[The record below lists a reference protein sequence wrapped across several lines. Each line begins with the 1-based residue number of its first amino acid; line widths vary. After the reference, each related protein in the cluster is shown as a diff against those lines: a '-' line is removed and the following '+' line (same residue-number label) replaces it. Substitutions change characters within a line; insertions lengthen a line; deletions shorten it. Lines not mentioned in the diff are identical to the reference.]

1 MSRVLLL
8 LVFCAINAMRLL
20 WNHYFISLYFTI
32 YFSISL
38 HIPAMP
44 LLLLPLSNVS
54 RLIYISHID
63 VYHRHRLSTV
73 WHVPTEQPTLFFINV
88 LFSLFCFVSPCEC
101 VHCSLHSIFKC
112 NCCNNGRSSSTRHK
126 WKERKNNSNKNESI
140 FQSDII
146 TFNV

>member
-44 LLLLPLSNVS
+44 LLLPPLNNVS
-54 RLIYISHID
+54 HLIYISHID

-88 LFSLFCFVSPCEC
+88 LFSLFCFVSVCIVRFILFSNVIAVTTAEAAA
-101 VHCSLHSIFKC
+101 LATNEK
-112 NCCNNGRSSSTRHK
+112 REKTTQTRT
-126 WKERKNNSNKNESI
+126 NLFSNL
-140 FQSDII
+140 
-146 TFNV
+146 T